1 MAFLKVVG
9 ILYSPLFLVFFK
21 IFFSQRVLLTLL
33 LIARFVCAKIS
44 KTRGILSKA
53 RSYVTKK
60 SLLLLFFFSSLSVS
74 HILQHN
80 MEFYISYKHYQQNL
94 LVTEKNC
101 SNNLCCRLQ
110 DPSKPIFEKLG
121 YLSLFKI
128 YCKLEVKDYST
139 RYAKSYRP
147 HTCRT
152 NIKKF
157 SILYQGPKFQNS
169 LPHSIIRSNNIRTF
183 RVILLDS

>member
-1 MAFLKVVG
+1 MF
-9 ILYSPLFLVFFK
+9 
-21 IFFSQRVLLTLL
+21 
-33 LIARFVCAKIS
+33 
-44 KTRGILSKA
+44 SKA

-60 SLLLLFFFSSLSVS
+60 SLFFFSSLSVS

-110 DPSKPIFEKLG
+110 NPSKPIFQKLG

-139 RYAKSYRP
+139 RCICQVISSSYLQNKQKKNFNLIP
-147 HTCRT
+147 RT
-152 NIKKF
+152 KILELFTSFNNQIKQHKNLQSDF
-157 SILYQGPKFQNS
+157 
-169 LPHSIIRSNNIRTF
+169 T
-183 RVILLDS
+183 